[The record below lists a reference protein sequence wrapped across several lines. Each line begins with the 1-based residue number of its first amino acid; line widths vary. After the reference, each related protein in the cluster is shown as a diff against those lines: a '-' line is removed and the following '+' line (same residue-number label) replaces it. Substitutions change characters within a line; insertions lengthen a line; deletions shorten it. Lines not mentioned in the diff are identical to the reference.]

1 MVKNSPVKIVL
12 KNSAKQKH
20 LKHVWKGVFLFSK
33 INSIYLRG
41 MEGKNVT
48 VEADVSDGLP
58 GLILVGY
65 LASEVREGG
74 DRVRTA
80 IKNLGLSL
88 PPKKITINLSPADF
102 RKEGTGFDLAIA
114 AAILSAYGGFR
125 AKDLKDA
132 VLFGELGL
140 DGTVRGIPGVMA
152 LTDQARESGFKR
164 VFLPVENV
172 NEASVIGGME
182 LYGIRDLRHLLEV
195 LSGKLPMQAEST
207 INMDELQNSMNRYEV
222 DFSELSGQ
230 PLLRRAAEVA
240 AAGKH
245 NLLIVG
251 PAGAGKTM
259 LAKRMPTIMPGLDIA
274 ESIEISKIYSVS
286 HLLTAKE
293 PLIRIRPFRAPHH
306 TVSVQALTGGG
317 RRPKP
322 GEISLATGGI
332 LFLDEFPEFSR
343 AALETLRQP
352 LEEREVTVSRV
363 EASVTYPANFQLVA
377 AMNPCPCGHFPDRS
391 RCRCTDGQITRYL
404 QKVSGP
410 MLDRIDICVEASPI
424 TYGDIRSSGNNESSR
439 EIRARVEQA
448 RKIQRERFAGENIRC
463 NGEMSGRHI
472 RKFCGLG
479 REEEK
484 FMEEIF
490 KKLALS
496 ARMHDRILK
505 VARTTADLAGEE
517 KIRLP
522 DLCEAVSY
530 VKNRDKFWGN

>member
-1 MVKNSPVKIVL
+1 M
-12 KNSAKQKH
+12 
-20 LKHVWKGVFLFSK
+20 FSK

-114 AAILSAYGGFR
+114 AAILASYGRFR
-125 AKDLKDA
+125 AQELEDT
-132 VLFGELGL
+132 VFFGELGL
-140 DGTVRGIPGVMA
+140 DGAVRGIPGVMA
-152 LTDQARESGFKR
+152 LTAQARESGFKR
-164 VFLPVENV
+164 VFLPAENV
-172 NEASVIGGME
+172 REASVISKIA
-182 LYGIRDLRHLLEV
+182 LYGVRDLRHLLDM
-195 LSGKLPMQAEST
+195 LSGKISMREEPMM
-207 INMDELQNSMNRYEV
+207 NMDELQNSMNRYEV

-245 NLLIVG
+245 NLLVVG

-259 LAKRMPTIMPGLDIA
+259 LAKRMPTIMPGMDVA

-286 HLLTAKE
+286 GLLTDKE
-293 PLIRIRPFRAPHH
+293 PLIKIRPFRAPHH

-410 MLDRIDICVEASPI
+410 LLDRIDICVEASPV
-424 TYGDIRSSGNNESSR
+424 TYGDIKGSGKNETSESIR
-439 EIRARVEQA
+439 VRVERARKLQE
-448 RKIQRERFAGENIRC
+448 ERLKEENIRS

-472 RKFCGLG
+472 RKYCVLG
-479 REEEK
+479 KEEET

-505 VARTTADLAGEE
+505 VARTTADLAGESG
-517 KIRLP
+517 IRLT

-530 VKNRDKFWGN
+530 VKSREKFWGN

>member
-1 MVKNSPVKIVL
+1 M
-12 KNSAKQKH
+12 
-20 LKHVWKGVFLFSK
+20 FSK
-33 INSIYLRG
+33 INSIYLLG

-88 PPKKITINLSPADF
+88 PPKKITVNLSPADF
-102 RKEGTGFDLAIA
+102 RKEGTGFDLEIA
-114 AAILSAYGGFR
+114 AAILSSYGGFQ
-125 AKDLKDA
+125 AKDLEDA
-132 VLFGELGL
+132 VFFGELGL

-152 LTDQARESGFKR
+152 LTAQARESGFRR
-164 VFLPVENV
+164 VFLPAENV
-172 NEASVIGGME
+172 KEASFIGGIS
-182 LYGIRDLRHLLEV
+182 LYGVRDLKHLV
-195 LSGKLPMQAEST
+195 DMLSGKQPMCPEPPV
-207 INMDELQNSMNRYEV
+207 NMKDLQDTMNRYDV
-222 DFSELSGQ
+222 DFAELSGQ

-245 NLLIVG
+245 NLLVVG

-259 LAKRMPTIMPGLDIA
+259 LARRMPTIMPGMDVE

-286 HLLTAKE
+286 GLLTEKE
-293 PLIRIRPFRAPHH
+293 PLVKIRPFRAPHH

-332 LFLDEFPEFSR
+332 LFLDELPEFSR

-352 LEEREVTVSRV
+352 LEDREVTVSRV
-363 EASVTYPANFQLVA
+363 EATVTYPANFQLVA
-377 AMNPCPCGHFPDRS
+377 AMNPCPCGHFPDLA
-391 RCRCTDGQITRYL
+391 RCRCTEGQITRYL
-404 QKVSGP
+404 QKISGP
-410 MLDRIDICVEASPI
+410 LLDRIDLCVEASPV
-424 TYGDIRSSGNNESSR
+424 TYGDVRGGGENEASGA
-439 EIRARVEQA
+439 IRARVEQA
-448 RKIQRERFAGENIRC
+448 REIQKERFMEENIRC
-463 NGEMSGRHI
+463 NGEMAGRHI
-472 RKFCGLG
+472 RKYCVLG
-479 REEEK
+479 KEEET

-490 KKLALS
+490 EKLALS

-505 VARTTADLAGEE
+505 VARTTADLAGES
-517 KIRLP
+517 KIRLS

-530 VKNRDKFWGN
+530 VKSREKFWGN

>member
-1 MVKNSPVKIVL
+1 M
-12 KNSAKQKH
+12 
-20 LKHVWKGVFLFSK
+20 FSK
-33 INSIYLRG
+33 INSIYLLG

-58 GLILVGY
+58 GLTLVGY

-88 PPKKITINLSPADF
+88 PPKKITVNLSPADF

-114 AAILSAYGGFR
+114 AAILSSYGGFQ
-125 AKDLKDA
+125 AKDLEDA
-132 VLFGELGL
+132 VFFGELGL

-152 LTDQARESGFKR
+152 LTAQARESGFRR
-164 VFLPVENV
+164 VFLPAENV
-172 NEASVIGGME
+172 KEASFIGGIS
-182 LYGIRDLRHLLEV
+182 LYGVRDLKHLV
-195 LSGKLPMQAEST
+195 DMLSGKQPMCPEPPV
-207 INMDELQNSMNRYEV
+207 NMKDLQDTMNHYDV
-222 DFSELSGQ
+222 DFAELSGQ

-245 NLLIVG
+245 NLLVVG

-259 LAKRMPTIMPGLDIA
+259 LARRMPTIMPGMDVE

-286 HLLTAKE
+286 GLLTEKE
-293 PLIRIRPFRAPHH
+293 PLVKIRPFRAPHH

-332 LFLDEFPEFSR
+332 LFLDELPEFSR

-352 LEEREVTVSRV
+352 LEDREVTVSRV
-363 EASVTYPANFQLVA
+363 EATVTYPANFQLVA
-377 AMNPCPCGHFPDRS
+377 AMNPCPCGHFPDLA
-391 RCRCTDGQITRYL
+391 RCRCTEGQITRYL
-404 QKVSGP
+404 QKISGP
-410 MLDRIDICVEASPI
+410 LLDRIDLCVEASPV
-424 TYGDIRSSGNNESSR
+424 TYGDIRGGGENEASGA
-439 EIRARVEQA
+439 IRARVEQA
-448 RKIQRERFAGENIRC
+448 REIQKERFMEENIRC
-463 NGEMSGRHI
+463 NGEMAGRHI
-472 RKFCGLG
+472 RKYCVLG
-479 REEEK
+479 KEEET

-490 KKLALS
+490 EKLALS

-505 VARTTADLAGEE
+505 VARTTADLAGES
-517 KIRLP
+517 KIRLS

-530 VKNRDKFWGN
+530 VKSREKFWGN

>member
-114 AAILSAYGGFR
+114 VSILSAYGGFR
-125 AKDLKDA
+125 AKDLEDA

-172 NEASVIGGME
+172 KEASVIGGME
-182 LYGIRDLRHLLEV
+182 LYGIRDLRHLLAV
-195 LSGKLPMQAEST
+195 LSGKLPMQAEPT

-286 HLLTAKE
+286 HLLTDKE

-410 MLDRIDICVEASPI
+410 MLDRIDICVEAAPI
-424 TYGDIRSSGNNESSR
+424 TYGDIKSSGNNESSR

-448 RKIQRERFAGENIRC
+448 RKIQRERFAGENVRC

-490 KKLALS
+490 EKLALS

-505 VARTTADLAGEE
+505 VARTTADLAEEE
-517 KIRLP
+517 KIRLA

-530 VKNRDKFWGN
+530 VKSRDKFWGN

>member
-1 MVKNSPVKIVL
+1 M
-12 KNSAKQKH
+12 
-20 LKHVWKGVFLFSK
+20 FSK

-125 AKDLKDA
+125 AKDLEDA

-182 LYGIRDLRHLLEV
+182 LYGVRDLRHLLEV
-195 LSGKLPMQAEST
+195 LSGKRRMQAEST

-293 PLIRIRPFRAPHH
+293 PLIRTRPFRAPHH

-448 RKIQRERFAGENIRC
+448 RKIQGERFAGENIRC

-505 VARTTADLAGEE
+505 VARTTADLAEEE
-517 KIRLP
+517 KIRLA

-530 VKNRDKFWGN
+530 VKSRDKFWGN

>member
-114 AAILSAYGGFR
+114 VAILSAYGGFR
-125 AKDLKDA
+125 AKDLEDA

-172 NEASVIGGME
+172 KEASVIGGME
-182 LYGIRDLRHLLEV
+182 LYGIRDLRHLLAV
-195 LSGKLPMQAEST
+195 LSGKLPMQAEPT

-286 HLLTAKE
+286 HLLTDKE

-410 MLDRIDICVEASPI
+410 MLDRIDICVEAAPI
-424 TYGDIRSSGNNESSR
+424 TYGDIKSSGNNESSR

-448 RKIQRERFAGENIRC
+448 RKIQRERLAGENVRC

-490 KKLALS
+490 EKLALS

-505 VARTTADLAGEE
+505 VARTTADLAEEE
-517 KIRLP
+517 KIRLA

-530 VKNRDKFWGN
+530 VKSRDKFWGN

>member
-1 MVKNSPVKIVL
+1 
-12 KNSAKQKH
+12 
-20 LKHVWKGVFLFSK
+20 
-33 INSIYLRG
+33 
-41 MEGKNVT
+41 MEGKNVA

-80 IKNLGLSL
+80 IRNLGLSL

-114 AAILSAYGGFR
+114 AAILSAHGGFS
-125 AKDLKDA
+125 AKGLEDA
-132 VLFGELGL
+132 VFFGELGL
-140 DGTVRGIPGVMA
+140 DGAVRGIPGVMA
-152 LTDQARESGFKR
+152 LTAQAQESGFRR
-164 VFLPVENV
+164 VFLPMENV
-172 NEASVIGGME
+172 NEASVIGGIA
-182 LYGIRDLRHLLEV
+182 LYGVRDLKHLLDM
-195 LSGKLPMQAEST
+195 LSGKLPMQAEPAVD
-207 INMDELQNSMNRYEV
+207 IEKLQSIMNQYEV

-230 PLLRRAAEVA
+230 TLLRRAAEVA

-245 NLLIVG
+245 NLLVIG

-259 LAKRMPTIMPGLDIA
+259 LAKRMPTIMPGIDIA

-286 HLLTAKE
+286 GLLTDKD
-293 PLIRIRPFRAPHH
+293 PLIKIRPFRAPHH
-306 TVSVQALTGGG
+306 TVSAQALTGGG

-343 AALETLRQP
+343 AALEILRQP
-352 LEEREVTVSRV
+352 LEERKVTVSRV

-391 RCRCTDGQITRYL
+391 RCRCTDGQIAKYL

-410 MLDRIDICVEASPI
+410 MLDRIDICVEASPVS
-424 TYGDIRSSGNNESSR
+424 YGDIRSSGKNESSC
-439 EIRARVEQA
+439 EIRSRVEQA
-448 RKIQRERFAGENIRC
+448 RKIQRERFADENIRC

-472 RKFCGLG
+472 REFCRLG
-479 REEEK
+479 REEEA
-484 FMEEIF
+484 FMKEIF
-490 KKLALS
+490 EKMDLT

-517 KIRLP
+517 EIRLS

-530 VKNRDKFWGN
+530 VKSRDKFWGN